1 MLVTQ
6 PERTPELPELIPNDD
21 DDGDR
26 PSITEV
32 NGTIARFEMA
42 YNPNPTD
49 RFFFG
54 PTLAQRV
61 PSLVFLFVAV
71 VMGASVLIASNA
83 PQSSGMYHWAMDGA
97 KRPLAIFIF
106 TIAIVYF
113 FQTSLRGVVVTR
125 DAIEARYLL
134 AFGFP
139 RVAKWSWAQVDRL
152 VMDDEDVLLEL
163 WDGTYERL
171 PRVKENKKLIELLH
185 RVALARGR
193 QITRVP
199 AETGKH
205 VKRR

>member
-6 PERTPELPELIPNDD
+6 PERTPELPPLVPEE

-54 PTLAQRV
+54 PTWAQRI
-61 PSLVFLFVAV
+61 PALVFLTCATAMGVAV
-71 VMGASVLIASNA
+71 LVASNA
-83 PQSSGMYHWAMDGA
+83 PASSSMYHWAMDGA
-97 KRPLAIFIF
+97 KRPLALFIF

-113 FQTSLRGVVVTR
+113 LQTSLRGVVVTR

-139 RVAKWSWAQVDRL
+139 RVAKWTWAQVDRL

-163 WDGTYERL
+163 WDGSYERL
-171 PRVKENKKLIELLH
+171 PRVKDNKKLVELLH
-185 RVALARGR
+185 RIALARGR
-193 QITRVP
+193 QITRLP
-199 AETGKH
+199 SETGKH

>member
-6 PERTPELPELIPNDD
+6 PERTPELPALIQEE
-21 DDGDR
+21 DGDR

-32 NGTIARFEMA
+32 NGTVARFEMA

-61 PSLVFLFVAV
+61 PAIIFLMFSALLGIVVLV
-71 VMGASVLIASNA
+71 ASNA
-83 PQSSGMYHWAMDGA
+83 AQGSAMYHWAMDGA
-97 KRPLAIFIF
+97 KRPLAMFIF

-113 FQTSLRGVVVTR
+113 LQTSLRGVVVTR

-163 WDGTYERL
+163 WDGRYERL
-171 PRVKENKKLIELLH
+171 PRVKDNAKLIDLLH

-193 QITRVP
+193 QITRLP
-199 AETGKH
+199 AQTGKH